1 MNSSSLHIGDGF
13 KPRVALLYY
22 RQPLDFQIDLAPLNH
37 PELVLELD
45 RSRAPIIG
53 KVK

>member
-1 MNSSSLHIGDGF
+1 MNPSSLHIGGGF

-37 PELVLELD
+37 PELVPELD
-45 RSRAPIIG
+45 RSRAPIMA
-53 KVK
+53 K